1 MAVNRGDGTL
11 YAVVQDARFSGFR
24 YDTIALTQ
32 STDGGQS
39 WSPLVR
45 INPGSDAGAR
55 VDERKAFTPV
65 VHVGD
70 EGTVTVTFYDFRNN
84 TAADGIL
91 ATDQFAVHCHASC
104 TQTASWTETRVT
116 TTPFDMRRAPF
127 AGGYFTGDY
136 EGLGFIAD
144 DGDATAPGD
153 AFASLFSQSHGA
165 DPASAFFSR
174 LAP

>member
-1 MAVNRGDGTL
+1 
-11 YAVVQDARFSGFR
+11 VQDARFSGFR
-24 YDTIALTQ
+24 YDTIALTR

-55 VDERKAFTPV
+55 VDDRQAFPPA

-91 ATDQFAVHCHASC
+91 ATDQWAADCHPAGEDCSRRR
-104 TQTASWTETRVT
+104 AG
-116 TTPFDMRRAPF
+116 MRRR
-127 AGGYFTGDY
+127 G
-136 EGLGFIAD
+136 
-144 DGDATAPGD
+144 
-153 AFASLFSQSHGA
+153 
-165 DPASAFFSR
+165 
-174 LAP
+174 